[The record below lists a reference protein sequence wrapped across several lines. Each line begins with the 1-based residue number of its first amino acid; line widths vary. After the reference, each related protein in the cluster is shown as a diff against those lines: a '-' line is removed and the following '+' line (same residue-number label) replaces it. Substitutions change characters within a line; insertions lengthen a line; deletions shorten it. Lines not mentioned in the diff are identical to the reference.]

1 MQVALT
7 QTEADSP
14 EGLLSR
20 IAMGDKS
27 AESYLVKNY
36 YRGLLF
42 VISRQTRNTDL
53 AQDIAQ
59 DTFVVVLDKARK
71 GEINHPDALSAF
83 IRQTGLN
90 LLIGHFRKETRRDTH
105 GIEDISIHPIE
116 NDIDVCRALYSKQIL
131 QITKQM
137 INEMKV
143 ERDRELLRDYF
154 EYDKT
159 KEHICLELDMKPEHF
174 DRVLFRARQRLKD
187 IIQHKFGKTI
197 SIDGQGLLSVLILIG
212 FLNTPQS
219 SPNFFNTY
227 VRETSSD
234 QHLLY
239 ETPKT
244 SSRYLLSLD
253 QAGKQLTTN
262 SRCV

>member
-7 QTEADSP
+7 EKEVDSP
-14 EGLLSR
+14 ENLLSR
-20 IAMGDKS
+20 IASGDKS
-27 AESYLVKNY
+27 AESILVKNY

-42 VISRQTRNTDL
+42 VISRQTRNPDL

-59 DTFVVVLDKARK
+59 DTFVVVLNKARNS
-71 GEINHPDALSAF
+71 EIHNPAALSAF
-83 IRQTGLN
+83 IRQTGVN

-105 GIEDISIHPIE
+105 GVEDINIHPIE
-116 NDIDVCRALYSKQIL
+116 SDVEVTRALYSKQIL

-137 INEMKV
+137 IGELKV

-159 KEHICLELDMKPEHF
+159 KEQICRELELKPEHF
-174 DRVLFRARQRLKD
+174 DRVLFRARQRLKQ
-187 IIQHKFGKTI
+187 IIRHKFGNI
-197 SIDGQGLLSVLILIG
+197 SINDSGLLSVLILLG
-212 FLNTPQS
+212 VFSLS
-219 SPNFFNTY
+219 DSPSELITIY
-227 VRETSSD
+227 VGETSSY
-234 QHLLY
+234 QHLHY

-244 SSRYLLSLD
+244 SSRYLPNLV
-253 QAGKQLTTN
+253 QEGKQLTSN